1 MFRHGLI
8 IIIVIWKGNVSLSP
22 EKRVE
27 MLLTKLEE
35 AIAVGQFDKAAVLA
49 KELA

>member
-1 MFRHGLI
+1 MTL
-8 IIIVIWKGNVSLSP
+8 KGNVALTP

-27 MLLTKLEE
+27 MLLSKLEE
-35 AIAVGQFDKAAVLA
+35 AIAVGQFDKAAILA